1 MMECYG
7 ETRKRSEEEDNT
19 DKKVQRRKVVEML
32 LSFQG
37 RKHKWKRSF
46 VGRKMEY

>member
-1 MMECYG
+1 MEKQG
-7 ETRKRSEEEDNT
+7 RDQKRKRG
-19 DKKVQRRKVVEML
+19 KVVEMM